1 MFGQNPLRNLKDSAI
16 FNDLIKTDV
25 GKNIAARIIKL
36 SNDIDLLPDIQK
48 EKFASEL
55 GGKFVSILKRTEKE
69 KVETSL
75 LIYFVILVGIGKCF
89 YGNTSLF
96 Y

>member
-48 EKFASEL
+48 EKFATEF

-69 KVETSL
+69 KL
-75 LIYFVILVGIGKCF
+75 L
-89 YGNTSLF
+89 
-96 Y
+96 